1 MFGRRQ
7 RLAWTHWVIGLF
19 WPRTG
24 WRRAGTYFSHRV
36 RRLPGS
42 PYSIA
47 TGFACGVAV
56 SFTPLIGLHFVL
68 AVALAWFLGGSLIA
82 SALGTVVG
90 NPWTFPL
97 IWIASYRFGSW
108 VLGLDPDTTL
118 PDELTMAFILDNK
131 LAMFMPMMI
140 GGLLM
145 AIVAWCGSFWL
156 VRRAVTR
163 YQLIRLSRIRRR
175 AERMAK
181 AQINADAMD
190 DEIRRETDGE

>member
-1 MFGRRQ
+1 M
-7 RLAWTHWVIGLF
+7 
-19 WPRTG
+19 
-24 WRRAGTYFSHRV
+24 
-36 RRLPGS
+36 
-42 PYSIA
+42 
-47 TGFACGVAV
+47 
-56 SFTPLIGLHFVL
+56 
-68 AVALAWFLGGSLIA
+68 
-82 SALGTVVG
+82 
-90 NPWTFPL
+90 
-97 IWIASYRFGSW
+97 
-108 VLGLDPDTTL
+108 LGLDPDTTL